1 MSQTQRFLLPFVAV
15 LALAGIGLG
24 VVAVMKDAPS
34 TTTVNRQV
42 KVLHLQLA
50 NDERQLAN
58 DGLKLSTL
66 QTSSANADNVAK
78 LQGSVAALQT
88 KLAAYNVCIPQL
100 QQEIGALNVN
110 TQNTNGYL
118 TDAYLQN
125 QTIISSNCQK
135 ILYGQSIG
143 R

>member
-1 MSQTQRFLLPFVAV
+1 MSKTQRFLLPFVAL
-15 LALAGIGLG
+15 LAFAGIGLG
-24 VVAVMKDAPS
+24 VVALMKDTPS

-66 QTSSANADNVAK
+66 QTSSANAGNVAK
-78 LQGSVAALQT
+78 LQRSVASLKT
-88 KLAAYNVCIPQL
+88 KLGAYNICIPQL

-135 ILYGQSIG
+135 LLYGQPNG
-143 R
+143 Q